1 MKNEQIFY
9 QADAIM
15 NISETRSIIL
25 RREKSGGTM
34 KKDIN
39 EILRNWDLENQNITQ
54 IHDTTWQIGDEYILK
69 IYDNLD
75 TLERNLKVLSILD
88 AAKIP
93 VGRTISTKCGG
104 EFVKDENEGYFLS
117 KKLPGGNIGVVG
129 NNTELMRQ
137 MGKIIAN
144 LHVAFHSCEQQEE
157 FWNNSL
163 LEEMTGWVKEA
174 LERDGWNCINQNV
187 YEQMVTGL
195 KAEYEKLSVQLIHRD
210 VHFGN
215 FLFQEGEFSGYIDFD
230 LSQRNIRIFDLCY
243 FLLGLLS
250 EEEKLKFT
258 REQWFDFVKMAFE
271 GYEEQIV
278 ISEEEKRAVP
288 YVMEAIELIF
298 VAYFLEIKNE
308 GLAQEAKQ
316 IFEFVKEQE
325 ERIWSCIA

>member
-1 MKNEQIFY
+1 
-9 QADAIM
+9 
-15 NISETRSIIL
+15 
-25 RREKSGGTM
+25 M

-39 EILRNWDLENQNITQ
+39 EILKNWDLENQHITQ
-54 IHDTTWQIGDEYILK
+54 IQDTTWQVEDAYVLK
-69 IYDNLD
+69 VYDNLD
-75 TLERNLKVLSILD
+75 TLERNLKVLRILD

-93 VGRTISTKCGG
+93 VGREVLTKDG
-104 EFVKDENEGYFLS
+104 ETFANVENEGYFLS
-117 KKLPGGNIGVVG
+117 KKLPGGNIGAIG
-129 NNTELMRQ
+129 NNTELMKQ

-144 LHVAFHSCEQQEE
+144 LHVAFHSCEQQSE

-174 LERDGWNCINQNV
+174 LERDGWNSISKDA
-187 YEQMVTGL
+187 YGQMLIGL
-195 KAEYEKLSVQLIHRD
+195 EAEYEKLPVQLIHRD

-250 EEEKLKFT
+250 EEERLGFA

-271 GYEEQIV
+271 GYEEKIE
-278 ISEEEKRAVP
+278 ISEAEKRAVP

-308 GLAQEAKQ
+308 GLAQGAKQ
-316 IFEFVKEQE
+316 IFEFIKEQE
-325 ERIWSCIA
+325 KRIWSCIA